1 MGICSVS
8 IKEINRNA
16 HMIKSTEPTSLAM
29 SYGNQQKCTKDKFNR
44 TTSLAM
50 GISSVQQINTSNGT
64 G

>member
-1 MGICSVS
+1 
-8 IKEINRNA
+8 
-16 HMIKSTEPTSLAM
+16 MIKSTEPTSLAM